1 MCMPM
6 YKWMY
11 ALLFPRYSV
20 LIGGGPGPGDPRA
33 PGSAHVHP
41 DILEAFAEEMGAS
54 GLGDPDFGA
63 PVPSLALVALRE
75 VRGRLRDQT

>member
-1 MCMPM
+1 MCTPM
-6 YKWMY
+6 LIIAC
-11 ALLFPRYSV
+11 ALHV
-20 LIGGGPGPGDPRA
+20 LKGPVLVGGGPGGDPRA

-75 VRGRLRDQT
+75 VQH